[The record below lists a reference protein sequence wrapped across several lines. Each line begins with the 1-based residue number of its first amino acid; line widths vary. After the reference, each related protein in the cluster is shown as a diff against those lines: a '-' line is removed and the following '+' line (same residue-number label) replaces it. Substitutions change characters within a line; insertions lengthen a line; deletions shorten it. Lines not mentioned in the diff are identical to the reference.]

1 MKWAAILPRLFVSG
15 PYLGEPMQYNLP
27 LLGRVGA
34 VSMSE
39 KQIQRSALVVFSAEQ
54 MFALVNDI
62 EAYPKFME
70 GCVSAQVLERT
81 EGSVL
86 ARLEIQKMG
95 ITQGFTT
102 RNILTPP
109 LSMQMTLVDGPF
121 KVFTGRW
128 DFTPLNAEACKVSF
142 ELHYEFA
149 NSLLTMMAGKWME
162 AVANEQVEAICLR
175 AKQVY
180 GAAHD

>member
-1 MKWAAILPRLFVSG
+1 
-15 PYLGEPMQYNLP
+15 
-27 LLGRVGA
+27 
-34 VSMSE
+34 MSV
-39 KQIQRSALVVFSAEQ
+39 KQIQRSALVAFSAEQ

-62 EAYPKFME
+62 EAYPQFME
-70 GCVSAQVLERT
+70 GCVSAVILER
-81 EGSVL
+81 EASAVL

-95 ITQGFTT
+95 VKQAFTT
-102 RNILTPP
+102 RNTLLPP
-109 LSMQMTLVDGPF
+109 HSMQMSLVDGPF

-128 DFTPLNAEACKVSF
+128 DFTALKDDACKVSF
-142 ELHYEFA
+142 EMNYEFA

-180 GAAHD
+180 GGSGS